1 MAVQTLLRM
10 WRKAM
15 NDYCQQS
22 KKVLKKL
29 LKEINDN
36 KPVGDE
42 LDDLIEELGKSWSI
56 SAGTN
61 HS

>member
-22 KKVLKKL
+22 KKILKKL
-29 LKEINDN
+29 LKEITDN
-36 KPVGDE
+36 KPVDDE
-42 LDDLIEELGKSWSI
+42 LDDLIEQLGKS
-56 SAGTN
+56 
-61 HS
+61 